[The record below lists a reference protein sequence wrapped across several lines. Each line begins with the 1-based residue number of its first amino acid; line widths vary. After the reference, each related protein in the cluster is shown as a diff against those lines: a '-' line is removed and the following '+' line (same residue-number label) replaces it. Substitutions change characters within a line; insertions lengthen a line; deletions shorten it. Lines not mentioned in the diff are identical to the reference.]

1 MAQNNF
7 KNTIWLEVLIIIGI
21 LALFGG
27 LVFFS
32 FEGKRERQR
41 DQAISNKMKELRS
54 AAEVYYVDKGNY
66 TGFEATEVAQKIS
79 QDVVAQKGE
88 YAFYLNKDG
97 SGYCVSS
104 SLPTGGFWCT
114 DSNLI
119 SQKDADGVLV
129 KCQKLCSDNN
139 ACLCD

>member
-1 MAQNNF
+1 MEQYNS
-7 KNTIWLEVLIIIGI
+7 KNSIWLEVLITIGV

-32 FEGKRERQR
+32 FEGKKERQR
-41 DQAISNKMKELRS
+41 EQEISNKMKELRS

-66 TGFEATEVAQKIS
+66 VGFETTEAAQNIG
-79 QDVVAQKGE
+79 QAIAAQKGE

-97 SGYCVSS
+97 SGYCAAS

-129 KCQKLCSDNN
+129 KCQKLCSSNST
-139 ACLCD
+139 CLCD